1 MSFKGF
7 FSLYVIPD
15 ISFLEAEVPG
25 KIFSG
30 NNPSGKE

>member
-1 MSFKGF
+1 MAFKGF
-7 FSLYVIPD
+7 FSLSVIPD

-25 KIFSG
+25 KIISD